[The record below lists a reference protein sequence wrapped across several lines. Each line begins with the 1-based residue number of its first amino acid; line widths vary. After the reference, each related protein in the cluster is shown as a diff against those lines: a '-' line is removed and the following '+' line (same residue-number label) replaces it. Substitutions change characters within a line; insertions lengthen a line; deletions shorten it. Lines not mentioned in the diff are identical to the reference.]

1 MTEIRSAFSPMF
13 NETGFEARLDWH
25 VSRREFAENVKRL
38 FEELRSHKAAFP
50 LPVPASTGTAACLLA
65 GIDCKGCPGL
75 CCTRSSK
82 HVSLFPSEA
91 VRLGVKGTPDSQGQ
105 IPLPLP
111 CQFLRKGQCSVYAER
126 PAHCR
131 LYPVQTGG
139 SGQGTAG
146 QEVIVGLDSYC
157 PEALRLGLRVYMTSY
172 DLAHGLKSL

>member
-1 MTEIRSAFSPMF
+1 MTEIRSAFSPLF

-65 GIDCKGCPGL
+65 GIDCKGCPGV

-111 CQFLRKGQCSVYAER
+111 CQFLRKGSARSTPSGPPTAGYTPSR
-126 PAHCR
+126 PAAADRERRGRKSWLASIHTVRR
-131 LYPVQTGG
+131 LCASACVFT
-139 SGQGTAG
+139 
-146 QEVIVGLDSYC
+146 
-157 PEALRLGLRVYMTSY
+157 
-172 DLAHGLKSL
+172 